1 MSKKSIIFNRCVG
14 IVTVTWTIEKGS
26 VKETYRTRFAMMI
39 EGLTKELKAKFIKE
53 VKDVVKESVLA
64 DKAGLGISDDAVL
77 RFYAGFHALE
87 CEYFCLPKE
96 QNNQPSTKR

>member
-26 VKETYRTRFAMMI
+26 VKTTYRTRCAMMI
-39 EGLTKELKAKFIKE
+39 EGLTKELKAKLIKE
-53 VKDVVKESVLA
+53 LKDVVKESVLA
-64 DKAGLGISDDAVL
+64 NKTGYGISDDAVL

-87 CEYFCLPKE
+87 CEYFYLPKE
-96 QNNQPSTKR
+96 QNNQPNTKC